1 MKINA
6 QHLAFA
12 NIVIRAEITKLRAR
26 GVIRRD
32 DTEDIASELMAQL
45 LGVWEQYDPA
55 RGSREAFINQVV
67 STRLVSILR
76 DRRAGKRRAFVEPIA
91 DRETAQDGRIG
102 ERPNALRRAC
112 LRMDLKAV
120 IERLRPEDRELC
132 EWLQRDALK
141 PVAEEKGIPRRTLRD
156 RAARIRDA
164 FRDAGLEAYLE

>member
-1 MKINA
+1 M
-6 QHLAFA
+6 QMSPEHYAFVT
-12 NIVIRAEITKLRAR
+12 IVIRTEIKKLRAR

-32 DTEDIASELMAQL
+32 DAEDIASELMAQL
-45 LGVWEQYDPA
+45 LGVWAQYDPA

-76 DRRAGKRRAFVEPIA
+76 DRRAAKRRAFVEPLA
-91 DRETAQDGRIG
+91 DRETAQDGRVG
-102 ERPNALRRAC
+102 ERPDALRRAC

-156 RAARIRDA
+156 RAARIRNA
-164 FRDAGLEAYLE
+164 FRDAGLDQYLE

>member
-1 MKINA
+1 M
-6 QHLAFA
+6 QMSPEHYAFVT
-12 NIVIRAEITKLRAR
+12 IVIRTEIKKRRAR

-32 DTEDIASELMAQL
+32 DAEDIASELMAQL

-76 DRRAGKRRAFVEPIA
+76 DRHAAKRRAFVEPLA
-91 DRETAQDGRIG
+91 DRETAQDGRVG
-102 ERPNALRRAC
+102 ERPDALRRAC

-156 RAARIRDA
+156 RAARIRNA
-164 FRDAGLEAYLE
+164 FRDARLDEYLE